1 MKVKLT
7 RGEIFPVYTLSTK
20 NKRWWV
26 YTLRKAITP
35 SPDTEK
41 TLDMPWW
48 VWKSYQLV
56 ERAFGYIQSELGDL
70 YELYDIYE
78 LGDNEPDKVKSG
90 R

>member
-7 RGEIFPVYTLSTK
+7 RGEMFPVYTLSAK

-41 TLDMPWW
+41 TLDVPWW
-48 VWKSYQLV
+48 FLEILSISGKS
-56 ERAFGYIQSELGDL
+56 IW
-70 YELYDIYE
+70 IYPKR
-78 LGDNEPDKVKSG
+78 DW
-90 R
+90 